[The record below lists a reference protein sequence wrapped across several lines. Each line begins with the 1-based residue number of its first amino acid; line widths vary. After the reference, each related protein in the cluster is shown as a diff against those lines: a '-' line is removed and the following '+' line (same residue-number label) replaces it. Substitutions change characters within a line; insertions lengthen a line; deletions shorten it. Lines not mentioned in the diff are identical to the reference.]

1 MADTN
6 HRQLKSVNELIAASE
21 HPITLFSLSWC
32 SYCHAAK
39 QLFRQLNVACRVI
52 ELDTGEFREP
62 VLNQRLRKELHQMT
76 GSNTLPQV
84 FIGEESVGGYT
95 DTQAALK
102 SGRLKKLLEPHAITL
117 PAGSS
122 R

>member
-1 MADTN
+1 MTDNKPNQPHHIKA
-6 HRQLKSVNELIAASE
+6 LLASSDQ
-21 HPITLFSLSWC
+21 PVTLFSLSWC

-39 QLFRQLNVACRVI
+39 QLMKQLNVSFRLI
-52 ELDTGEFREP
+52 ELDTGKYRDAT
-62 VLNQRLRKELHQMT
+62 LNQALRRELQQLT

-84 FIGEESVGGYT
+84 FVGEKSIGGYT

-102 SGRLKKLLEPHAITL
+102 SGLLKKLLASHQINL
-117 PAGSS
+117 PSGLN

>member
-1 MADTN
+1 MTDNNLTP
-6 HRQLKSVNELIAASE
+6 QLSVKAQLAISKQ
-21 HPITLFSLSWC
+21 PVTLYTLSWC

-39 QLFRQLNVACRVI
+39 QLLKQLNIPFHQI
-52 ELDTGEFREP
+52 ELDSGEYREP
-62 VLNQRLRKELHQMT
+62 VLNQRLRQELEKLT

-84 FIGEESVGGYT
+84 FIGEQSIGGYT

-102 SGRLKKLLEPHAITL
+102 SGLLKKMLEPFHIIL
-117 PAGSS
+117 PGGSS

>member
-1 MADTN
+1 MTDNN
-6 HRQLKSVNELIAASE
+6 HRSTQSAQQLITASTQ
-21 HPITLFSLSWC
+21 PVTLFSLSWC

-39 QLFRQLNVACRVI
+39 QLFKQLNVPFCVV
-52 ELDTGEFREP
+52 ELDTGEYREP
-62 VLNQRLRKELHQMT
+62 ALNQRLRKELQQMT

-84 FIGEESVGGYT
+84 FIGTESIGGYT

-102 SGRLKKLLEPHAITL
+102 NGRLKKLLEPFEITL
-117 PAGSS
+117 PAGLN

>member
-1 MADTN
+1 MTDNKPNQPHHIKA
-6 HRQLKSVNELIAASE
+6 LLASSDQ
-21 HPITLFSLSWC
+21 PVTLFSLSWC

-39 QLFRQLNVACRVI
+39 QLMKQLNVSFRLI
-52 ELDTGEFREP
+52 ELDTGKYRDAT
-62 VLNQRLRKELHQMT
+62 LNQALRRELQQLT

-84 FIGEESVGGYT
+84 FVGEKSIGGYT

-102 SGRLKKLLEPHAITL
+102 SGLLKKLLASHQISL
-117 PAGSS
+117 PSGLN